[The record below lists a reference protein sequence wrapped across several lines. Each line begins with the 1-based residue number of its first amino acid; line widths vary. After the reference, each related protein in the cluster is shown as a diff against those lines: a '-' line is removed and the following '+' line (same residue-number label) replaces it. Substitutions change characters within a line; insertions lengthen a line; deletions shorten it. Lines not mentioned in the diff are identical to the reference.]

1 MLPVAVAALLCAC
14 ALPPALAQPAPWP
27 VHGANRLR
35 TGASTAIGPGAS
47 LALDF
52 STPVN
57 TYLNNYPPKVAVGYV
72 NNTEVVFFGDN
83 GGGLTCLNTSSR
95 KVLWRFATAGLQLA
109 MYSQPAVS
117 QALGLVFWGQY
128 DGFMRAIRF
137 DGSLAWKL
145 VSPSGLCGA
154 FYCSIDASPL
164 LSDDGLTLYFAFTEP
179 ATFAAA
185 DARTGALLFNYT
197 VGTSSSS
204 GGELTGA
211 GVLRS
216 ERLAA
221 LARGVGVGVT
231 ASTPSTLTS
240 PALSSTHAYY
250 ATQATVFAFSAV
262 SKALSWQYACGVGG
276 ASNSGPYGFAVS
288 DNSSSLFTA
297 CFDASFSYVV
307 ALHSFTGAL
316 KWRTPVDA
324 RDAGSSYAYTFSRVA
339 LGPGNRVFHVGF
351 SALYA
356 LDGATGALLW
366 RLPLPLPAGTSVLD
380 SGTQPSLGADGL
392 LYLMLQGLGLL
403 VVDGETGTQVNTWSA
418 SDWDVGD
425 RYLGE
430 SVALAPA
437 TAASGGRPRVIF
449 GARLAGGAAGVFF
462 LSGTPYK
469 RLPAPDPSLSAA
481 YTAAGIAGIMVGS
494 LAAVALVAWAAWV
507 FFRPAWLPHPP
518 CLPPKA
524 VTGERAGLLA

>member
-1 MLPVAVAALLCAC
+1 MLLPLALAQL
-14 ALPPALAQPAPWP
+14 ALAQPAPWP
-27 VHGANRLR
+27 VHGANRQR
-35 TGASTAIGPGAS
+35 TGASTAIGPGSS

-57 TYLNNYPPKVAVGYV
+57 TYRNNYAPKVAVGYV
-72 NNTEVVFFGDN
+72 NSTEVVFFGDN

-95 KVLWRFATAGLQLA
+95 GVLWRFATAGLQLA

-137 DGSLAWKL
+137 DGSLAWSL
-145 VSPSGLCGA
+145 TSPSGLCGA
-154 FYCSIDASPL
+154 FYCAIDASPL

-179 ATFAAA
+179 ATFVAA

-204 GGELTGA
+204 GGELQGA
-211 GVLRS
+211 GALRS

-221 LARGVGVGVT
+221 LERGVGVGV
-231 ASTPSTLTS
+231 SYPYTLTS

-276 ASNSGPYGFAVS
+276 ASNSGPYGFVVS

-297 CFDASFSYVV
+297 CFDASFSFVV
-307 ALHSFTGAL
+307 ALHTFTGAL

-324 RDAGSSYAYTFSRVA
+324 RDAGSSYAYTSSRVA
-339 LGPGNRVFHVGF
+339 LGPGNRVFHMGF

-356 LDGATGALLW
+356 FDGATGAGLW
-366 RLPLPLPAGTSVLD
+366 TLPLPLPTGTSVLD
-380 SGTQPSLGADGL
+380 SGVQPSLGGDGL
-392 LYLMLQGLGLL
+392 LYLMLKGRGLW
-403 VVDGETGTQVNTWSA
+403 VVDGETGIQVTSWSA

-425 RYLGE
+425 SYLGE

-437 TAASGGRPRVIF
+437 TVASGGRPRVIF
-449 GARLAGGAAGVFF
+449 GARVTGGAASVFF
-462 LSGTPYK
+462 LSGAPYQ
-469 RLPAPDPSLSAA
+469 RLPAPDQRPLSLSAA
-481 YTAAGIAGIMVGS
+481 DFAGIVVGS

-507 FFRPAWLPHPP
+507 FFMPAWLPHPP

-524 VTGERAGLLA
+524 VTGDRAGLLA